1 MAKNT
6 LKNLVIELA
15 ASDKFTFPHHLTNG
29 VFNGEAVLSR
39 LEIVETQHFGSNTS
53 LQEVTQQ
60 FVYAIQ
66 MGYGSDIIDMA
77 KELIHRAKVDE
88 EQLIG
93 RIFQAMKEEGVI
105 KEPEPQPFLKGTPKL
120 QRGSDGKARVRTFED
135 IKRHFASFRSMKN
148 KPQTRLARK
157 RSIISLIQLARW
169 DQEELLKTIFP
180 EHTVAELGMLVDG
193 WVRFVDMMGV
203 IQKDVTDKQNFIN
216 NGTKEMHVAMKEMH
230 NKPVADTKYPQP
242 PVKPIHFL
250 GRDHYQA
257 EILPTPTTGPEAAGF
272 AWALYDAPY
281 FDDESR
287 KNAYQRVM
295 SYIHRLSADHQ
306 QHVLNSMNIKE
317 KDPRQAG
324 LIVTKLLKERI
335 MGIKEESKVKEVKV
349 SKADDVQE
357 PILNAEFSSEFSGYP
372 FSKENTIL
380 KNPEEAVAKFFQFF
394 QEGVTDAKQI
404 PINIKMV
411 CGFFENATYEVKVA
425 VLTRVFCISYRGL
438 TAARLGREIIK
449 LTNEWLYKSWACKAE
464 AKRNTF
470 DPQQLQGI
478 NVNATNKPTA
488 IIVDGDFPEMAAE
501 LERMF
506 VNGGMHVQRV
516 DSLVPETMKPQ
527 LTGSPMAMGPT
538 TNMTY
543 DRAPKLEKSVKH
555 KNAIDQLVDAWMAL
569 NNIDDRT
576 PERETVREQLTKK
589 AQDMYKPKLDIINRE
604 SQIVYRFE
612 GLDINGELF
621 TTVSLTFTPNGND
634 AVYRYQH
641 ADNGIVG
648 KIAHIQCNH
657 EVAIG
662 IFEELKRTYRDGCKD
677 MRKVVHHAAQS
688 TASRIY
694 S

>member
-15 ASDKFTFPHHLTNG
+15 ASDKFTFPHHLTDG
-29 VFNGEAVLSR
+29 KFNGEAVLSR

-88 EQLIG
+88 DQLIG
-93 RIFQAMKEEGVI
+93 RIFQAMKEEGII

-120 QRGSDGKARVRTFED
+120 QRGSDGKARAKTFED
-135 IKRHFASFRSMKN
+135 IKRHFSSFRSMKN

-157 RSIISLIQLARW
+157 RSIISLMQLARW
-169 DQEELLKTIFP
+169 DQEELLKTVFP
-180 EHTVAELGMLVDG
+180 EHTVTMLGMLVDG
-193 WVRFVDMMGV
+193 WARFVDMLGE
-203 IQKDVTDKQNFIN
+203 IQKDITGKQNFIN
-216 NGTKEMHVAMKEMH
+216 NGAKEMHTAMKDMYNGSAQAQHE
-230 NKPVADTKYPQP
+230 
-242 PVKPIHFL
+242 VKPIHFL

-257 EILPTPTTGPEAAGF
+257 EVMPVPTTGPQAAGF
-272 AWALYDAPY
+272 VWALYDAPY
-281 FDDESR
+281 GNDEDR
-287 KNAYQRVM
+287 KRAYQRVM
-295 SYIHRLSADHQ
+295 SYIHRLSANHQ
-306 QHVLNSMNIKE
+306 QHILASMNIKE

-324 LIVTKLLKERI
+324 LLVTKLLQERI
-335 MGIKEESKVKEVKV
+335 MGVKEEQKVKEVKV
-349 SKADDVQE
+349 SKAVDVQE
-357 PILNAEFSSEFSGYP
+357 ARLLIEFSKEFSGYP
-372 FSKENTIL
+372 FSKENSIL

-394 QEGVTDAKQI
+394 HDGVTDAKQI
-404 PINIKMV
+404 SVNIKMV
-411 CGFFENATYEVKVA
+411 CGFFEHAAYEVKVA
-425 VLTRVFCISYRGL
+425 VLTCVFRIDYSAL
-438 TAARLGREIIK
+438 TPDQLGREIIK
-449 LTNEWLYKSWACKAE
+449 HTNEWLYKGYLRKVD

-470 DPQQLQGI
+470 QPQQLQGI

-488 IIVDGDFPEMAAE
+488 IIVDGDFPDIADQ
-501 LERMF
+501 LQRMF
-506 VNGGMHVQRV
+506 VNGGMSVSR
-516 DSLVPETMKPQ
+516 PQ
-527 LTGSPMAMGPT
+527 ASPMAMGPT

-543 DRAPKLEKSVKH
+543 DCAPKLEKSVKH

-576 PERETVREQLTKK
+576 PGYETVREQLTKK
-589 AQDMYKPKLDIINRE
+589 AKDTYKPKLGVINRE
-604 SQIVYRFE
+604 EQIVYRFE
-612 GLDINGELF
+612 GLDVNGELF
-621 TTVSLTFTPNGND
+621 TTVSLTFTPNGSD

-641 ADNGIVG
+641 VDNGIVG

-662 IFEELKRTYRDGCKD
+662 IFEELKRAYRDGCKD
-677 MRKVVHHAAQS
+677 LRKVVHHAAQS